1 MKEYQDWE
9 LSDELQEAIRNIEGY
24 TRDKIVV
31 YSLASFALGV
41 IVTCLV
47 VVFLFG
53 GF

>member
-9 LSDELQEAIRNIEGY
+9 LSDELQEAIRKIEVY

-31 YSLASFALGV
+31 YSLASFTLGV
-41 IVTCLV
+41 IVTCLG
-47 VVFLFG
+47 FLFG

>member
-9 LSDELQEAIRNIEGY
+9 LSDELQEAIRQIEEY

>member
-9 LSDELQEAIRNIEGY
+9 LSDELQEAIRNIERY
-24 TRDKIVV
+24 TRDKIVF

-47 VVFLFG
+47 TFFIFG